1 MNTTLIPWINERIK
15 IMENFFALWIYSSVL
30 DRGEGEGKSIRRLNL
45 TIENVAR
52 SRGKRST
59 KSTTHFSLLVRFA
72 NWELNSFVRRW
83 NVCTRRRGRG
93 GGAIGEKNCAWTH
106 GTREVEQ
113 PRGNWRRLSPFG
125 YAKKNKKGNN
135 EPRTSDPPTTKRCE
149 NRIQRVSLWRRRKR
163 RRRIE
168 FVIYDYAVQL
178 LVKTSF
184 RKNGGYFDF
193 LFFHNA

>member
-52 SRGKRST
+52 SRRKRST
-59 KSTTHFSLLVRFA
+59 KSTTRFSLLVRFA

-93 GGAIGEKNCAWTH
+93 RDRREKLCVNARDEGSGAASWKLEEAFTFRLRKKKIKKETMNRPLLIH
-106 GTREVEQ
+106 
-113 PRGNWRRLSPFG
+113 RRQ
-125 YAKKNKKGNN
+125 KGV
-135 EPRTSDPPTTKRCE
+135 
-149 NRIQRVSLWRRRKR
+149 RIAFNVSLFEEEEK
-163 RRRIE
+163 E
-168 FVIYDYAVQL
+168 EEESNL
-178 LVKTSF
+178 
-184 RKNGGYFDF
+184 
-193 LFFHNA
+193 

>member
-1 MNTTLIPWINERIK
+1 MWRVPEESVPQNQRLVSRFSYALRT
-15 IMENFFALWIYSSVL
+15 ENSTRLCAVETFA
-30 DRGEGEGKSIRRLNL
+30 RGGG
-45 TIENVAR
+45 
-52 SRGKRST
+52 
-59 KSTTHFSLLVRFA
+59 
-72 NWELNSFVRRW
+72 
-83 NVCTRRRGRG
+83 G

-135 EPRTSDPPTTKRCE
+135 ESPTSDSPTTKRCE
-149 NRIQRVSLWRRRKR
+149 NRIQRVSLWRRRK